1 MTGSPDAG
9 FRGKIALDIR
19 DSEPDWTPYVAPT
32 APEGAPNILYPN
44 AGSTRPPSTTASTA
58 NRPEHPGN
66 HDAVAPLPVRGAH
79 LVYLLPQ
86 QCCGRSRCDG

>member
-9 FRGKIALDIR
+9 FRGEIALDIR
-19 DSEPDWTPYVAPT
+19 DSEPDWTPYATPT
-32 APEGAPNILYPN
+32 APEAPPTSCTPTLVRR
-44 AGSTRPPSTTASTA
+44 GRQVQRPLPLTDL
-58 NRPEHPGN
+58 N

>member
-1 MTGSPDAG
+1 MTGSPNAG

-19 DSEPDWTPYVAPT
+19 DSEPDWTPYAAPT
-32 APEGAPNILYPN
+32 APEGAPNILYLN
-44 AGSTRPPSTTASTA
+44 AGSTRPLQRPTA

-66 HDAVAPLPVRGAH
+66 HDAMAPLPGRGAH

-86 QCCGRSRCDG
+86 QCCGRARCDG